1 LVCDAQ
7 RNCNETSSSCRSIQH
22 EEKDEM
28 KIIVN
33 GQAKNISEGIVLSS
47 LLDDLKIDRER
58 IAVEINLEIIKK
70 DRYDSLKLVEGDR
83 IEILQFVGGGE
94 SEPKE

>member
-1 LVCDAQ
+1 
-7 RNCNETSSSCRSIQH
+7 
-22 EEKDEM
+22 M

>member
-1 LVCDAQ
+1 
-7 RNCNETSSSCRSIQH
+7 
-22 EEKDEM
+22 M

-70 DRYDSLKLVEGDR
+70 DRYESLKLVEGDR

>member
-1 LVCDAQ
+1 
-7 RNCNETSSSCRSIQH
+7 
-22 EEKDEM
+22 M
-28 KIIVN
+28 IVN

>member
-1 LVCDAQ
+1 
-7 RNCNETSSSCRSIQH
+7 
-22 EEKDEM
+22 M

-33 GQAKNISEGIVLSS
+33 GQAKNISEVIFFSS

>member
-1 LVCDAQ
+1 
-7 RNCNETSSSCRSIQH
+7 
-22 EEKDEM
+22 M

-33 GQAKNISEGIVLSS
+33 GQVKNISEGIVLSS

-70 DRYDSLKLVEGDR
+70 DRYESLKLVEGDR

>member
-1 LVCDAQ
+1 
-7 RNCNETSSSCRSIQH
+7 
-22 EEKDEM
+22 M

-33 GQAKNISEGIVLSS
+33 GQVKNISEGIVLSS